1 MNCNEMQNA
10 KLYLARFFQILN
22 QMEQQMT
29 SAKPID
35 NITVYFIHCMVPHHQ
50 AAIYMCENL
59 LKYTNY
65 QPLEN
70 IANNI
75 IQTQTEGI
83 RQMKEIAQTTQ
94 GFNNCPE
101 DVKCYT
107 KKYLS
112 IAQNMFYRMKHSR
125 TSANI
130 NLNFTSE
137 MIPHHEGA
145 IAMCNN
151 LLQYCIDPRL
161 AGVARNIIREQSEGV
176 RQLELIQ
183 KNLSSKKLINNNY
196 KKS

>member
-1 MNCNEMQNA
+1 MDCNKMQNA

-35 NITVYFIHCMVPHHQ
+35 NITVYFIRCMVPHHQ

-65 QPLEN
+65 TPLEN

-83 RQMKEIAQTTQ
+83 RQMKEIAQTTK

-107 KKYLS
+107 EKYLS
-112 IAQNMFYRMKHSR
+112 ITQNMFYRMRHSC
-125 TSANI
+125 TSTNI

-183 KNLSSKKLINNNY
+183 NNLSAKSTY
-196 KKS
+196 KQ